1 MVSLHRGGWPET
13 VDWDVFCE
21 DTFGEHFFAASA
33 LTPSCGIV
41 YTETMPCS
49 ADECTVLTMCEK
61 ITTGY
66 RLCLQTYIVARM
78 MLMSLMKMGLEIRLL
93 NMLRS
98 PSGHRVTRKST
109 DDYKRSVRE

>member
-1 MVSLHRGGWPET
+1 MSGVQGVCSDGYVIGGDGESIMVSLHRGGWPET

-41 YTETMPCS
+41 YDETMPCS
-49 ADECTVLTMCEK
+49 ADECTVLSKGVK

-66 RLCLQTYIVARM
+66 RLCL
-78 MLMSLMKMGLEIRLL
+78 
-93 NMLRS
+93 
-98 PSGHRVTRKST
+98 
-109 DDYKRSVRE
+109 